1 MYEHIYSLIVSL
13 LDFPSLKQIA
23 DNELRT
29 VNIQN
34 SDCSFMQEEGDCL
47 KRYNAKGTCTLS
59 QILSQ
64 LVPNVNME
72 ESTKNFIVPAKFRL
86 LNFDLSRCGG
96 ESDFVI
102 MKGTSM
108 ESVELVPQQ
117 LTLGVGTELHLSW
130 DFVHDF
136 NPSKLEVKLNGQTSI
151 GEYFECNYFCI
162 MASDYPNILHSHI

>member
-1 MYEHIYSLIVSL
+1 M
-13 LDFPSLKQIA
+13 
-23 DNELRT
+23 
-29 VNIQN
+29 
-34 SDCSFMQEEGDCL
+34 
-47 KRYNAKGTCTLS
+47 
-59 QILSQ
+59 SQ

-86 LNFDLSRCGG
+86 LNFDLSRCDG

-102 MKGTSM
+102 MKGTSV

-136 NPSKLEVKLNGQTSI
+136 NPSKLEVKLKGQTSI
-151 GEYFECNYFCI
+151 GEFSTCI
-162 MASDYPNILHSHI
+162 FAVIITNNDLILHNHIILT